1 MPQQLNRGVEMQI
14 VLEIRLSGMGGD
26 GFQVTREELEEGAC
40 DPPTIHSSGNCLN
53 LLSWALR
60 VSLRQKLHSI
70 NFLVQNNFKHN

>member
-40 DPPTIHSSGNCLN
+40 GPPTTHSSGNCLN
-53 LLSWALR
+53 LLSWAPQHIAKTET
-60 VSLRQKLHSI
+60 SFYKLLSTKQ
-70 NFLVQNNFKHN
+70 FQT